1 MYQLGSHPFKHGS
14 MYSFHIIL
22 YNNNIYS
29 CIMKNILFFV
39 SFHVLGRK
47 KKKKNIAQIINM
59 NNSIDVI
66 KLIMVKIK
74 RIIIY
79 KRFYI

>member
-47 KKKKNIAQIINM
+47 KKKKNNKK
-59 NNSIDVI
+59 N
-66 KLIMVKIK
+66 KKKKKKKI
-74 RIIIY
+74 
-79 KRFYI
+79 